1 MTNDFVFSELLL
13 YIVPVVIIFVV
24 QKYLKSYLK
33 FFDKYPL
40 NLAILLLPL
49 WLTLIHLFSKLIFGF
64 SLIPFI
70 LFITAFALGLQLYD
84 YIRRIDMFTFQEYYM
99 PASQLI
105 SKMFSAFLVGLVILR
120 VYTYFQWE
128 NPPLIFHSPPLL
140 TKVDNKLFRVVT
152 RKSFGSFFV

>member
-70 LFITAFALGLQLYD
+70 LFITAFAL
-84 YIRRIDMFTFQEYYM
+84 
-99 PASQLI
+99 
-105 SKMFSAFLVGLVILR
+105 
-120 VYTYFQWE
+120 
-128 NPPLIFHSPPLL
+128 
-140 TKVDNKLFRVVT
+140 
-152 RKSFGSFFV
+152 